1 MKFKERIINIL
12 IMIPTISGIILVS
25 YSIKSIREFINTI
38 ITALF
43 SENITQKIN
52 LFFESN
58 LIYFLRSIILISLVS
73 LLIFI
78 VSLKIYNNKNK
89 LNMSSIS
96 NDNKLFKGLYK
107 YLEEEK
113 KGCFLITGYWGSGKT
128 HNLKKF
134 LDEYL
139 EFNDRNVYNISCFGI
154 STRTEM
160 MSNIKSLCEGLD
172 RTYKYKLL
180 KLIRL
185 LPVIGEVL
193 FSIFKPIYSL
203 QDIKKGSIFVFDDFE
218 RISPVNN
225 GIRDNRCELD
235 KNIFTKRQNARKR
248 RKDNTNTDV
257 KQITYKV
264 DIMDNEE
271 DPYTKYKR
279 LEKYNIVTG
288 LINELIERYKMKVIV
303 LCNTEIIDTEYFR
316 EIFDGKL
323 ECIRYNIPPKLNIC
337 RDIID
342 KNIENIV
349 SLEDEEREYLENF
362 FKVHE
367 NEINKVWRET
377 NIQNNRILSGIVS
390 AFIEVIDEV
399 KLNKVKD
406 IAEGIFYS
414 IFIANVSNYN
424 NNLKDISVLKL
435 GENIL
440 AFDRRNKLNYEDTN
454 MKYEYLEEV
463 LSKEDLVWCGA
474 NIALSYITG
483 RPINKTVLLEEIKEI
498 KRYKCNIE
506 NYTGDSIK
514 DLNELKSICDCEEKV
529 SIYDLIN
536 AINNVLDI
544 KDEGNNILKAI
555 LRSDIINYDIIS
567 DNLLNLEDENR
578 ELDRFFELINK
589 SKLYDILAKD
599 NEVQDILFG
608 NITVNISRNKTEKSQ
623 IERKDTAKIYKNW
636 KKTN

>member
-1 MKFKERIINIL
+1 MKFKDRIMNIL
-12 IMIPTISGIILVS
+12 IMIPTILGIILVS
-25 YSIKSIREFINTI
+25 YSIKSIREFINTV

-58 LIYFLRSIILISLVS
+58 LIFIFRLIIFISLIF
-73 LLIFI
+73 LIIF
-78 VSLKIYNNKNK
+78 VVHMKIYNNKNK
-89 LNMSSIS
+89 SNNSFIS

-113 KGCFLITGYWGSGKT
+113 KRCFLITGYWGSGKT
-128 HNLKKF
+128 HNLNKF

-172 RTYKYKLL
+172 RTYRYKLL
-180 KLIRL
+180 KLVRL
-185 LPVIGEVL
+185 LPVVGEVL
-193 FSIFKPIYSL
+193 FSMFKPIYSL
-203 QDIKKGSIFVFDDFE
+203 KDIKQGSIFIFDDFE
-218 RISPVNN
+218 RISPVNK
-225 GIRDNRCELD
+225 GVRDNRCELD
-235 KNIFTKRQNARKR
+235 KNILIMNQKNRKIG
-248 RKDNTNTDV
+248 KV
-257 KQITYKV
+257 KEITYKL
-264 DIMDNEE
+264 DSLDNEE

-323 ECIRYNIPPKLNIC
+323 ECIRYNIAPKLNIC

-349 SLEDEEREYLENF
+349 SLEDEEREYLEDF
-362 FKVHE
+362 FNVHE
-367 NEINKVWRET
+367 DEINKVWRET
-377 NIQNNRILSGIVS
+377 NIPNNRILSGVVS
-390 AFIEVIDEV
+390 AFIEVVDDIR
-399 KLNKVKD
+399 LNEIKD

-414 IFIANVSNYN
+414 IFIANINNYN
-424 NNLKDISVLKL
+424 SNLKDVSVLKL

-440 AFDRRNKLNYEDTN
+440 TSDRRYKLNYKDSN
-454 MKYEYLEEV
+454 RKYEYLEEV
-463 LSKEDLVWCGA
+463 FNKENLVWCGA
-474 NIALSYITG
+474 NIALSHITG
-483 RPINKTVLLEEIKEI
+483 RPINKNLALEEIKEI
-498 KRYKCNIE
+498 KNYKCNIE
-506 NYTGDSIK
+506 NYTGGSIR
-514 DLNELKSICDCEEKV
+514 DLNELKSICDCEDKV
-529 SIYDLIN
+529 NIYDLIN
-536 AINNVLDI
+536 TINNVNDI
-544 KDEGNNILKAI
+544 KDEGNSILKDI

-567 DNLLNLEDENR
+567 DNLVNMNDEKL

-589 SKLYDILAKD
+589 SKLYDILDKD
-599 NEVQDILFG
+599 TEVQDILFK
-608 NITVNISRNKTEKSQ
+608 NITINLLKNKTKKSQ
-623 IERKDTAKIYKNW
+623 IERRDAKKIYEDW
-636 KKTN
+636 KKNNYI